1 MTLANI
7 LNSINFHVTYYSFF
21 LTTHPPYFCSKFNV
35 RRQTQHLSIPYYVK
49 ENFENDYQGS
59 LARLENSVEEDY
71 VYTMKQHCFRER
83 SYRKLNA
90 TQVLPY

>member
-1 MTLANI
+1 M
-7 LNSINFHVTYYSFF
+7 
-21 LTTHPPYFCSKFNV
+21 

-49 ENFENDYQGS
+49 ENFDSDYQGS

-83 SYRKLNA
+83 SYRKYIIVRKHFSLK
-90 TQVLPY
+90 VICLCGCYR